1 MNCRE
6 ATRTL
11 SEAQERKLPLGERA
25 LLKLHLALCQSCHR
39 YGEQLRFLRAAVR
52 SGYARQGDDGRD
64 SSQ

>member
-11 SEAQERKLPLGERA
+11 SEAQERKLALGEQ
-25 LLKLHLALCQSCHR
+25 LPLQVHLALCPSCR
-39 YGEQLRFLRAAVR
+39 DFGRQLRFLRDAVR
-52 SGYARQGDDGRD
+52 GSYARQADERD